1 MNVRNNM
8 NKNYILKLLN
18 NFKEKLLPLRIDNI
32 EKASMEMDPNFLGT
46 MIRYHAHLL
55 DVSLKINPKETKYK
69 NNKRKVLKDLFK
81 EWDELNFQESEDIRW
96 ARSILHHSRKAIIK
110 TDVSNSLE
118 RFKGKEKSYHSLL
131 RTIKERRSIRLFQE
145 KIPSKS
151 DVMMIL
157 ESGRWA
163 PISCN
168 RQCWKFIVARPF
180 GKKKVLQRA
189 PLAIYVAFDKRLY
202 FNEKYTAAMDAAI
215 ALQNMLLA
223 THSLGLG
230 GCFIYLSEFDNQDK
244 LKKYLLLPSYYYVYA
259 AIIIGFPKEKATTP
273 PRRSLDEIINFRVKY
288 HV

>member
-1 MNVRNNM
+1 M
-8 NKNYILKLLN
+8 NKKHILKLLTN
-18 NFKEKLLPLRIDNI
+18 LKEKLLNLRTDNV
-32 EKASMEMDPNFLGT
+32 EKDSMEMDQNFLGT
-46 MIRYHAHLL
+46 MIRFRAHVL
-55 DVSLKINPKETKYK
+55 DVALKINTKETRYEK
-69 NNKRKVLKDLFK
+69 NTRKILKNLLK
-81 EWDELNFQESEDIRW
+81 EWDELNFKERDDIRW
-96 ARSILHHSRKAIIK
+96 ARSILQHSRKAIIK
-110 TDVSNSLE
+110 KEFSAPFEIFKVKENS
-118 RFKGKEKSYHSLL
+118 YISLMNI
-131 RTIKERRSIRLFQE
+131 IKERRSIRLFQE

-157 ESGRWA
+157 EAGRWA

-180 GKKKVLQRA
+180 GKKKLLKRA

-259 AIIIGFPKEKATTP
+259 AIIIGFPNEKAITP
-273 PRRSLDEIINFRVKY
+273 SRRSLDEIISFR
-288 HV
+288 